1 MAGPH
6 EQSDVP
12 QPWQPKFGLAGLL
25 MVMFVCSVMAAGGYY
40 FVQYLRG
47 GRQSQL
53 AFILFTLAS
62 PMLLM
67 VVVSAM
73 RAVYRLS
80 TENKKV
86 VRKNKQRF

>member
-1 MAGPH
+1 MADLPKK
-6 EQSDVP
+6 SDVP
-12 QPWQPKFGLAGLL
+12 RPWQPKFGMAGLL

-47 GRQSQL
+47 GRESQL

-67 VVVSAM
+67 VMVSLLC
-73 RAVYRLS
+73 VFYR
-80 TENKKV
+80 
-86 VRKNKQRF
+86 RMGKNR

>member
-1 MAGPH
+1 MADPN
-6 EQSDVP
+6 QKPDIP

-40 FVQYLRG
+40 FMQYLRG

-67 VVVSAM
+67 VVISLM
-73 RAVYRLS
+73 RAVYRLGGR
-80 TENKKV
+80 KK
-86 VRKNKQRF
+86 

>member
-1 MAGPH
+1 MTGLP
-6 EQSDVP
+6 EQPDVP

-40 FVQYLRG
+40 FTQFLRG

-67 VVVSAM
+67 VVISAM
-73 RAVYRLS
+73 RTIFRLV
-80 TENKKV
+80 NKSKK
-86 VRKNKQRF
+86 RS

>member
-1 MAGPH
+1 MAVPH
-6 EQSDVP
+6 EKPDVP
-12 QPWQPKFGLAGLL
+12 RPWQPKFGMAGLL

-67 VVVSAM
+67 VVVSLM
-73 RAVYRLS
+73 RVVYRLF
-80 TENKKV
+80 E
-86 VRKNKQRF
+86 KNK